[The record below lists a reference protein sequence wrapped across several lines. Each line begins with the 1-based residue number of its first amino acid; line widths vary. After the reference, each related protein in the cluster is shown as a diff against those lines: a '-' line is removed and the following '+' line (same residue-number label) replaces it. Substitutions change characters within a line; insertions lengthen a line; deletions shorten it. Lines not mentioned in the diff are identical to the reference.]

1 MVFSILYLAA
11 LNFPKVVPCVPITRL
26 KIFASDL
33 MLSYKACDN
42 SVTGTIVDKCVGR
55 VVVVSALVLWPV
67 TFPLVFNTTISSAF
81 YSFKVVTVLVQPAG
95 PFTVLTGIHRVGT
108 FKDTFI
114 TLGRDLLKRVKYF

>member
-26 KIFASDL
+26 KIFASDN
-33 MLSYKACDN
+33 MLSCEARDN
-42 SVTGTIVDKCVGR
+42 SVTGTIVDKCGGR

-67 TFPLVFNTTISSAF
+67 TFTRVYNTTISSAF
-81 YSFKVVTVLVQPAG
+81 YSFLVVTVLVQPVG

-108 FKDTFI
+108 FKDSFI
-114 TLGRDLLKRVKYF
+114 TLDRDLLKRVKF